1 MEWVKSLRRKLF
13 SSSQYKTEMVVLEG
27 KPIASG
33 MVEKLY
39 DGTFGTKEKDLPPN
53 LEKKLKNAIVYDIF
67 LIIKDSLIG
76 RQKDTVL
83 PEDHK
88 FSINIA
94 FSHLMLIHYAE
105 GLKEEGYTLDTNDL
119 CLRLVEKLVKL
130 APDQNPA
137 RYYVEGQ
144 EMLKKILDNIHNEK
158 IGSYILGIKE
168 VTNNYLVNYKNKN
181 PEIKTQ
187 CERLFSSLL
196 ISMHKTELAVQ

>member
-1 MEWVKSLRRKLF
+1 MAALKE
-13 SSSQYKTEMVVLEG
+13 

-33 MVEKLY
+33 IVEKLY
-39 DGTFGTKEKDLPPN
+39 DGTFGTEEKDLPPN
-53 LEKKLKNAIVYDIF
+53 LEKKLKKGIVFDIF

-83 PEDHK
+83 PVDHK

-105 GLKEEGYTLDTNDL
+105 HLKEEGYTLDTNDL

-144 EMLKKILDNIHNEK
+144 ETLKKILDNIHHDK
-158 IGSYILGIKE
+158 IGSYVLGIKE
-168 VTNNYLVNYKNKN
+168 VTNNYLVNFKNKN
-181 PEIKTQ
+181 PEIKIQ
-187 CERLFSSLL
+187 CQKLFSSLL
-196 ISMHKTELAVQ
+196 TSMHKTELGGV